1 MCGIFGIINKTSNPV
16 DSEKL
21 ISARD
26 TMTHRGPDDAGIYI
40 NKTGNVGFGHRRLS
54 IIDLSSS
61 GHQPMTTED
70 GRYTIVF
77 NGEIYNYQSI
87 KNSKFK
93 IQNSLNPSLVT
104 RHSSLNFRNDTEV
117 LLNLYAQEGPACLN
131 SLRGMFAFAI
141 WDEVEQT
148 LFAARDRFG
157 IKPFYYYHQNGE
169 FIFSSELKA
178 IKQYK
183 PELTTSNVSLDLFLR
198 TGSIPSPYTLYNETY
213 SLYPG
218 SYLYLYLY
226 LNLDFS
232 LEKKQW
238 WKFSDLVI
246 GRERKKYDGD
256 AREEIHEALIDSIKA
271 HCVADVE
278 VGAFL
283 SGGMDSTAIV
293 ALMREISHEKIKTIS
308 VTFDEKE
315 LDESKYSQLASD
327 TFNTNHYEYRL
338 TEEDVITDLDNIFE
352 SMDQPTIDGV
362 NTYFVSKAAKEF
374 GLKVVM
380 SGLGG
385 DELFGGYPSFKNI
398 PRISQLKKIPFSK
411 ELLKLASDVIPKLQH
426 PKFKQFLEYYE
437 KPWAEYSMIRGLFTE
452 GELSKLAWNLS
463 EEDKK
468 KYIPVFEELVSHS
481 YDEWILKQLTGIEKV
496 SYLESLNYMSNQLLR
511 DSDVYSMQHSLELR
525 VPFVD
530 DELYSTVLPYLN
542 DKIAFSKQKYLMS
555 DAVKTIPEEISNRKK
570 MGFTFPFDYWMK
582 KGKLLNALEERANKN
597 SFLQSNGYKDLK
609 KNYLAGKI
617 HWSRIW
623 AILILKMN

>member
-1 MCGIFGIINKTSNPV
+1 MCGILGIINTNDKPV

-26 TMTHRGPDDAGIYI
+26 TMFHRGPDDAGIYI
-40 NKTGNVGFGHRRLS
+40 SKNGNVGLGHRRLS
-54 IIDLSSS
+54 IIDLTQS

-77 NGEIYNYQSI
+77 NGEIYNYKELI
-87 KNSKFK
+87 
-93 IQNSLNPSLVT
+93 
-104 RHSSLNFRNDTEV
+104 RHSGLDPESMRSTSDTEV
-117 LLNLYAQEGPACLN
+117 LLNLYALEGPACLN
-131 SLRGMFAFAI
+131 SLRGMFSFAI

-157 IKPFYYYHQNGE
+157 IKPFYYYNQNGE
-169 FIFSSELKA
+169 FIFASELKA
-178 IKQYK
+178 IKHYK
-183 PELTTSNVSLDLFLR
+183 PSLTTSNISLDLFLR
-198 TGSIPSPYTLYNETY
+198 TGSIPSPFTLYNETY

-218 SYLYLYLY
+218 SYLYLY

-246 GRERKKYDGD
+246 GKERKKYNSD

-315 LDESKYSQLASD
+315 LDESKYSLLASN
-327 TFNTNHYEYRL
+327 TFNTNHYEYRFSEAEL
-338 TEEDVITDLDNIFE
+338 INDLDNIFE

-362 NTYFVSKAAKEF
+362 NTYFVSKAAKDL

-385 DELFGGYPSFKNI
+385 DELFGGYPSFKTI
-398 PRISQLKKIPFSK
+398 PRISRLKKIPYSK

-426 PKFKQFLEYYE
+426 PKFKEFLKNYE
-437 KPWAEYSMIRGLFTE
+437 KPGAEYSMIRGLYTE
-452 GELSKLAWNLS
+452 EELSKLAWNLS

-468 KYIPVFEELVSHS
+468 RYIPVFEELISHS
-481 YDEWILKQLTGIEKV
+481 YDKEILEQLTGIEKI

-530 DELYSTVLPYLN
+530 NELYSTVLPYLN
-542 DKIAFSKQKYLMS
+542 DKKAFSKQKYLMS

-582 KGKLLNALEERANKN
+582 KGKLLNALEERATRN
-597 SFLQSNGYKDLK
+597 SFLSSNGYKELK

>member
-1 MCGIFGIINKTSNPV
+1 MCGIFGIINTNGKPI

-21 ISARD
+21 ITARD
-26 TMTHRGPDDAGIYI
+26 TMSHRGPDDAGVYF
-40 NKTGNVGFGHRRLS
+40 NKNGNVGLGHRRLS
-54 IIDLSSS
+54 IIDLTPS

-93 IQNSLNPSLVT
+93 IQN
-104 RHSSLNFRNDTEV
+104 FRSGSDTEV
-117 LLNLYAQEGPACLN
+117 LLKLYALEGEKCL
-131 SLRGMFAFAI
+131 SKLRGMFAFAI

-157 IKPFYYYHQNGE
+157 VKPFYYYDQNGE

-178 IKQYK
+178 IKHYK
-183 PELTTSNVSLDLFLR
+183 PSLSTSNISLDLFLR
-198 TGSIPSPYTLYNETY
+198 TGSIPSPFTLYNETF

-218 SYLYLYLY
+218 SYLYLRR
-226 LNLDFS
+226 DGS

-246 GRERKKYDGD
+246 GRVRKKYNKNT
-256 AREEIHEALIDSIKA
+256 REEIHEALIDSIKA

-338 TEEDVITDLDNIFE
+338 TEDEVINNLDNIFE

-362 NTYFVSKAAKEF
+362 NTYFVSKAAKDLE
-374 GLKVVM
+374 LKVVM

-385 DELFGGYPSFKNI
+385 DELFGGYPSFKTI
-398 PRISQLKKIPFSK
+398 PRIGRLKKIPYSK
-411 ELLKLASDVIPKLQH
+411 ELLKLASDVIPKLRH
-426 PKFKQFLEYYE
+426 PKFKQFLDYYE
-437 KPWAEYSMIRGLFTE
+437 KPWAEYSMIRGLFTQE
-452 GELSKLAWNLS
+452 ELSKLAWNLS

-468 KYIPVFEELVSHS
+468 KYIPVFEELISHS
-481 YDEWILKQLTGIEKV
+481 FDEEILEQLTGIEKV

-530 DELYSTVLPYLN
+530 NELYRTVLPYLN
-542 DKIAFSKQKYLMS
+542 DKKAFSTQKYLMS
-555 DAVKTIPEEISNRKK
+555 DAVNTIPEEISNRKK

-582 KGKLLNALEERANKN
+582 KGKLLSALEERANGN
-597 SFLQSNGYKDLK
+597 SFLSSNGYQELK
-609 KNYLAGKI
+609 KKYLAGKI

-623 AILILKMN
+623 AILILKMS

>member
-1 MCGIFGIINKTSNPV
+1 MCGIFGVINFKGERV
-16 DSEKL
+16 DQQKL

-26 TMTHRGPDDAGIYI
+26 TMYHRGPDDEGIFLSQQ
-40 NKTGNVGFGHRRLS
+40 GNVGFGFRRLA
-54 IIDLSSS
+54 IIDLSPN
-61 GHQPMTTED
+61 GHQPMTTPD

-77 NGEIYNYQSI
+77 NGEIYNYRELKEDLILNSQFSI
-87 KNSKFK
+87 
-93 IQNSLNPSLVT
+93 
-104 RHSSLNFRNDTEV
+104 LNFRSNSDTEV
-117 LLNLYAQEGPACLN
+117 LLYLYTEYGPECLN
-131 SLRGMFAFAI
+131 MLRGMFAFAI
-141 WDEVEQT
+141 WDEKEKT

-157 IKPFYYYHQNGE
+157 IKPFYYYFQNGE

-178 IKQYK
+178 IKHYK
-183 PELTTSNVSLDLFLR
+183 PSLSTSNISLDLFLR
-198 TGSIPSPYTLYNETY
+198 TGSVPSPFTLYNETF

-218 SYLYLYLY
+218 SYMYLRC
-226 LNLDFS
+226 DGS

-246 GRERKKYDGD
+246 GRVRKKYDRNT
-256 AREEIHEALIDSIKA
+256 REEIHEALIDSIKA

-308 VTFDEKE
+308 VTFDEKK

-327 TFNTNHYEYRL
+327 TFNTNHYEYRFS
-338 TEEDVITDLDNIFE
+338 EEELINDLDNIFE

-362 NTYFVSKAAKEF
+362 NTYFVSKAAKDL

-385 DELFGGYPSFKNI
+385 DELFGGYPSFKTV
-398 PRISQLKKIPFSK
+398 PRISQLKKIPYSK
-411 ELLKLASDVIPKLQH
+411 ELLKLASDLIPKLQH

-437 KPWAEYSMIRGLFTE
+437 KPWAEYSMIRGLFTGE
-452 GELSKLAWNLS
+452 ELSKLEWNLS

-468 KYIPVFEELVSHS
+468 KYIPVFEELISHS
-481 YDEWILKQLTGIEKV
+481 YDEEILNQLTAIEKV

-530 DELYSTVLPYLN
+530 HELYSTVLPYLN
-542 DKIAFSKQKYLMS
+542 DRKAFSKQKYLML
-555 DAVKTIPEEISNRKK
+555 DAVNTIPEEIYNRKK

-582 KGKLLNALEERANKN
+582 KGKLLNALEERANGN
-597 SFLQSNGYKDLK
+597 PFLASNEYKELK
-609 KNYLAGKI
+609 KDYLAGKI

-623 AILILKMN
+623 AILILSRMDN